1 MPQDR
6 NHQITYLGTILLI
19 LGVFLPLASIPV
31 VGDISYYRV
40 ASTEAIIVV
49 IFAISA
55 PVLIMQN
62 KAALTFVSAIGVWLT
77 LLWPALK
84 NMLSGGG
91 SDDGGMLG
99 KLTKQ
104 AADPLK
110 DFAAELF
117 THIDSFSWG
126 GFIFLIGLLTLTVGC
141 VLTTRKARK

>member
-6 NHQITYLGTILLI
+6 HHQITYLGTLLLI
-19 LGVFLPLASIPV
+19 LGVFLPLATIPV

-40 ASTEAIIVV
+40 ASTEAIIVTL
-49 IFAISA
+49 FAISA

-62 KAALTFVSAIGVWLT
+62 KAAFTFISALGVWLT

-84 NMLSGGG
+84 NIFSGGG
-91 SDDGGMLG
+91 DDGGMLG

-104 AADPLK
+104 ASDPLA

-117 THIDSFSWG
+117 SRVDSFSWG
-126 GFIFLIGLLTLTVGC
+126 GFIFLIGLLTLTIGC